1 MHKESKIGERFKD
14 CFILFLSIV
23 LILIWSA
30 VVFAAGGGEEGGHST
45 WADFDWRMF
54 NFIVLVALLY
64 MLTWKQIKNFF
75 VGRRAAIQAA
85 LEEAVRAKEE
95 AEAKF
100 KEYSERLE
108 KASSEIE
115 GISEM
120 IKAQGVVEKEK
131 IIESAKKTAEKM
143 KEDSRARM
151 DQELKKAINQLRL
164 EASVL
169 AVQTAEEIL
178 SKTIKKEDHERMVK
192 ETIDRMV
199 KLN

>member
-1 MHKESKIGERFKD
+1 
-14 CFILFLSIV
+14 
-23 LILIWSA
+23 
-30 VVFAAGGGEEGGHST
+30 
-45 WADFDWRMF
+45 
-54 NFIVLVALLY
+54 
-64 MLTWKQIKNFF
+64 
-75 VGRRAAIQAA
+75 
-85 LEEAVRAKEE
+85 
-95 AEAKF
+95 
-100 KEYSERLE
+100 
-108 KASSEIE
+108 
-115 GISEM
+115 
-120 IKAQGVVEKEK
+120 
-131 IIESAKKTAEKM
+131 M